1 MSKKATIYDIAKELK
16 ITAATVS
23 RALNNNPK
31 ISKKTRALVH
41 ATATKLNYKQNRLAL
56 ALKSGKSKNVGV
68 VVPFINKNFFAS
80 VIRGIEDELYPKGF
94 HVIISQ
100 TYEDKNREKKI
111 IQNLIN
117 AQVDGI
123 LLSTSFTN
131 KCRHELSHE
140 LKKSTLFVFFDRV
153 LKFNG
158 ISTITIDDYQGGFD
172 ATEHL
177 IKKGCEKIAHFNV
190 NQNIELYKN
199 RFEGYKDALS
209 KHGIPYQSDYVISLK
224 NNMEAGKIAAEKL
237 MNLPI
242 PPDAIFS
249 STDNGLLGAVKY
261 LQSQSIR
268 IPEDL
273 SVVGFSNEPFTQF
286 LEPSISSVDQSPVE
300 MGKMAAKVFLEQ
312 IENDSSV
319 NVPNDVVLP
328 ANLIVR
334 KSSNKAKED

>member
-31 ISKKTRALVH
+31 ISEKTRDLVL
-41 ATATKLNYKQNRLAL
+41 ATAEKLNYKQNRLAV
-56 ALKSGKSKNVGV
+56 ALKSGKSNNVGV

-80 VIRGIEDELYPKGF
+80 VIRGIEEELYPKGF

-100 TYEDKNREKKI
+100 THEENDREKKI

-123 LLSTSFTN
+123 LVSTSFTN
-131 KCRHELSHE
+131 ENKNQLHQV
-140 LKKSTLFVFFDRV
+140 LKKSSPFIFFDRV
-153 LKFNG
+153 LHFDD
-158 ISTITIDDYQGGFD
+158 ISTVTIDDYQGGFD

-177 IKKGCEKIAHFNV
+177 INQGCKRIAHFNV
-190 NQNIELYKN
+190 NQNIELYNN
-199 RFEGYKDALS
+199 RFKGYKDALS
-209 KHGIPYQSDYVISLK
+209 KHGVAYNSDYVITLK
-224 NNMEAGKIAAEKL
+224 SDIEAGKEAAEKL
-237 MNLPI
+237 MNLPV

-261 LQSQSIR
+261 LQSIAVK
-268 IPEDL
+268 IPEDFC
-273 SVVGFSNEPFTQF
+273 VVGFSNEPFTQF

-312 IENDSSV
+312 IESNQDV
-319 NVPNDVVLP
+319 KIHKDVVLP
-328 ANLIVR
+328 AKLIIR
-334 KSSNKAKED
+334 KSSSKHK

>member
-31 ISKKTRALVH
+31 ISEKTRELVL
-41 ATATKLNYKQNRLAL
+41 ATATRLNYKQNRLAV
-56 ALKSGKSKNVGV
+56 ALKSGKSNNVGV
-68 VVPFINKNFFAS
+68 IVPFINKNFFAS

-100 TYEDKNREKKI
+100 THEDKEREKKI

-131 KCRHELSHE
+131 INKDELRFE
-140 LKKSTLFVFFDRV
+140 LKKPSLFVFFDRT
-153 LKFNG
+153 LNFKD
-158 ISTITIDDYQGGFD
+158 ISSVTIDDYQGAFD

-177 IKKGCEKIAHFNV
+177 IQQGCKRIAHFDV
-190 NQNIELYKN
+190 DQNIELYKN
-199 RFEGYKDALS
+199 RFKGYKDALK
-209 KHGIPYQSDYVISLK
+209 KHNVKFKGEYVISIK
-224 NNMEAGKIAAEKL
+224 SNMEAGKEAAEKL
-237 MNLPI
+237 MKLPV

-261 LQSQSIR
+261 LQSQSVL
-268 IPEDL
+268 IPETFC
-273 SVVGFSNEPFTQF
+273 VVGFSNEPFTKF
-286 LEPSISSVDQSPVE
+286 LEPSISSVDQSPLE
-300 MGKMAAKVFLEQ
+300 MGKMAAKVLLEQ
-312 IENDSSV
+312 IEKNPVV
-319 NVPNDVVLP
+319 NSKNDVILP
-328 ANLIVR
+328 AKLIVR
-334 KSSNKAKED
+334 KSSCKTKKN

>member
-1 MSKKATIYDIAKELK
+1 MSKKATIYDIAKELN

-31 ISKKTRALVH
+31 ISEKTRDLVL
-41 ATATKLNYKQNRLAL
+41 AAATKLNYKQNRLAV
-56 ALKSGKSKNVGV
+56 ALKSGKSNNVGV

-80 VIRGIEDELYPKGF
+80 VIRGIEEELYPKGF

-100 TYEDKNREKKI
+100 THEENDREKKI

-123 LLSTSFTN
+123 LVSTSFTEEN
-131 KCRHELSHE
+131 KDQLHQV
-140 LKKSTLFVFFDRV
+140 LKKTSPFIFFDRV
-153 LKFNG
+153 LHFDD
-158 ISTITIDDYQGGFD
+158 ISTVTIDDYQGGFD

-177 IKKGCEKIAHFNV
+177 INQGCKRIAHFNV
-190 NQNIELYKN
+190 NQNIELYNN
-199 RFEGYKDALS
+199 RFKGYKDALS
-209 KHGIPYQSDYVISLK
+209 KHGVAYNSDYVVTLK
-224 NNMEAGKIAAEKL
+224 NDMEAGKEAAKKL
-237 MNLPI
+237 MNLPV

-261 LQSQSIR
+261 LQSIAIK
-268 IPEDL
+268 IPKDFC
-273 SVVGFSNEPFTQF
+273 VVGFSNEPFTQF

-312 IENDSSV
+312 IESNQ
-319 NVPNDVVLP
+319 NVKIHKDVVLP
-328 ANLIVR
+328 AKLIIR
-334 KSSNKAKED
+334 KSSSKHK

>member
-31 ISKKTRALVH
+31 ISEKTRDLVL
-41 ATATKLNYKQNRLAL
+41 ATAEKLNYKQNRLAV
-56 ALKSGKSKNVGV
+56 ALKSGKSNNVGV

-80 VIRGIEDELYPKGF
+80 VIRGIEEELYPKGF

-100 TYEDKNREKKI
+100 THEEIDREKKI

-123 LLSTSFTN
+123 LVSTSFTN
-131 KCRHELSHE
+131 ENKNQLNQV
-140 LKKSTLFVFFDRV
+140 LKKSSPFIFFDRV
-153 LKFNG
+153 LNFDG
-158 ISTITIDDYQGGFD
+158 ISTVTIDDYQGGFD

-177 IKKGCEKIAHFNV
+177 INQGCKRIAHFNV
-190 NQNIELYKN
+190 NQNIELYNK
-199 RFEGYKDALS
+199 RFNGYKDALL
-209 KHGIPYQSDYVISLK
+209 KHGITYNSDYVITLK
-224 NNMEAGKIAAEKL
+224 NNMQAGKEAAEKL
-237 MNLPI
+237 MKLPI

-261 LQSQSIR
+261 LQSITIK
-268 IPEDL
+268 IPEDFCL
-273 SVVGFSNEPFTQF
+273 VGFSNEPFTQF

-300 MGKMAAKVFLEQ
+300 MGKMAAKVFLDQ
-312 IENDSSV
+312 IENRQDV
-319 NVPNDVVLP
+319 KLHQDVVLP
-328 ANLIVR
+328 AKLIIR
-334 KSSNKAKED
+334 KSSSKKK

>member
-31 ISKKTRALVH
+31 ISKKTRELVH
-41 ATATKLNYKQNRLAL
+41 ATAAKMNYKQNKLAL

-100 TYEDKNREKKI
+100 THEDVDREKKI

-123 LLSTSFTN
+123 LISTSFTN
-131 KCRHELSHE
+131 ENKEQLNQE
-140 LKKSTLFVFFDRV
+140 LKKSTPFIFFDRV
-153 LKFNG
+153 LNFDG
-158 ISTITIDDYQGGFD
+158 TSTVTIDDYQGGFD

-177 IKKGCEKIAHFNV
+177 IHQGCKRIAHFYV
-190 NQNIELYKN
+190 DQNIELYNN
-199 RFEGYKDALS
+199 RLNGYKDALL
-209 KHGIPYQSDYVISLK
+209 KHGIGYHSDYVISLTSD
-224 NNMEAGKIAAEKL
+224 MEAGKEAAEKL
-237 MNLPI
+237 MKLPV

-261 LQSQSIR
+261 LQSISVK
-268 IPEDL
+268 IPEDFC
-273 SVVGFSNEPFTQF
+273 VVGFSNEPFTQF
-286 LEPSISSVDQSPVE
+286 LEPSISSVDQSPME
-300 MGKMAAKVFLEQ
+300 MGKMAAKVFLKQ
-312 IENDSSV
+312 IENDESGIDE
-319 NVPNDVVLP
+319 NVVLP
-328 ANLIVR
+328 AKLIIR
-334 KSSNKAKED
+334 KSSSKQ

>member
-31 ISKKTRALVH
+31 ISEKTRDLVL
-41 ATATKLNYKQNRLAL
+41 ATAEKLNYKQNRLAV
-56 ALKSGKSKNVGV
+56 ALKSGKSNNVGV

-80 VIRGIEDELYPKGF
+80 VIRGIEEELYPKGF

-100 TYEDKNREKKI
+100 THEENDREKKI

-123 LLSTSFTN
+123 LVSTSFTN
-131 KCRHELSHE
+131 ENKNQLHQV
-140 LKKSTLFVFFDRV
+140 LKKSSPFIFFDRV
-153 LKFNG
+153 LHFDD
-158 ISTITIDDYQGGFD
+158 ISTVTIDDYQGGFD

-177 IKKGCEKIAHFNV
+177 INQGCKRIAHFNV
-190 NQNIELYKN
+190 NQNIELYNN
-199 RFEGYKDALS
+199 RFKGYKDALS
-209 KHGIPYQSDYVISLK
+209 KHGVAYNSDYVITLK
-224 NNMEAGKIAAEKL
+224 SDMEAGKEAAEKL
-237 MNLPI
+237 MNLPV

-261 LQSQSIR
+261 LQSIAVK
-268 IPEDL
+268 IPEDFC
-273 SVVGFSNEPFTQF
+273 VVGFSNEPFTQF

-312 IENDSSV
+312 IESNQDV
-319 NVPNDVVLP
+319 KIHKDVVLP
-328 ANLIVR
+328 AKLIIR
-334 KSSNKAKED
+334 KSSSKHK

>member
-1 MSKKATIYDIAKELK
+1 MSKKATIYDIAKELN

-31 ISKKTRALVH
+31 ISEKTRDLVL
-41 ATATKLNYKQNRLAL
+41 AAATKLNYKQNRLAV
-56 ALKSGKSKNVGV
+56 ALKSGKSNNVGV

-80 VIRGIEDELYPKGF
+80 VIRGIEEELYPKGF

-100 TYEDKNREKKI
+100 THEENDREKKI

-123 LLSTSFTN
+123 LVSTSFTN
-131 KCRHELSHE
+131 ENKNQLHQV
-140 LKKSTLFVFFDRV
+140 LKKSSPFIFFDRV
-153 LKFNG
+153 LHFDD
-158 ISTITIDDYQGGFD
+158 ISTVTIDDYQGGFN

-177 IKKGCEKIAHFNV
+177 ISQGCKRIAHFNV
-190 NQNIELYKN
+190 NQNIELYNN
-199 RFEGYKDALS
+199 RFKGYKDALA
-209 KHGIPYQSDYVISLK
+209 KHGVAYNSDYVITLK
-224 NNMEAGKIAAEKL
+224 SDIEAGKEAAEKL
-237 MNLPI
+237 MNLAV

-261 LQSQSIR
+261 LQSIAVK
-268 IPEDL
+268 IPEDFC
-273 SVVGFSNEPFTQF
+273 VVGFSNEPFTQF

-312 IENDSSV
+312 IESNQDV
-319 NVPNDVVLP
+319 KTHKDVVLP
-328 ANLIVR
+328 AKLIIR
-334 KSSNKAKED
+334 KSSSKHK

>member
-31 ISKKTRALVH
+31 ISKKTRELVH
-41 ATATKLNYKQNRLAL
+41 ATAAKMNYKQNKLAL

-100 TYEDKNREKKI
+100 THEDVDREKKI

-123 LLSTSFTN
+123 LISTSFTN
-131 KCRHELSHE
+131 ENKEQLNQE
-140 LKKSTLFVFFDRV
+140 LKKSTPFIFFDRV
-153 LKFNG
+153 LNFDG
-158 ISTITIDDYQGGFD
+158 TSTVTIDDYQGGFD

-177 IKKGCEKIAHFNV
+177 IHQGCKRIAHFYV
-190 NQNIELYKN
+190 DQNIELYNN
-199 RFEGYKDALS
+199 RLNGYKDALL
-209 KHGIPYQSDYVISLK
+209 KHGIAYHGDYVISLTSD
-224 NNMEAGKIAAEKL
+224 MEAGKEAAEKL
-237 MNLPI
+237 MKLPV

-261 LQSQSIR
+261 LQSISVK
-268 IPEDL
+268 IPEDFC
-273 SVVGFSNEPFTQF
+273 VVGFSNEPFTQF
-286 LEPSISSVDQSPVE
+286 LEPSISSVDQSPME
-300 MGKMAAKVFLEQ
+300 MGKMAAKVFLKQ
-312 IENDSSV
+312 IENDESGIDE
-319 NVPNDVVLP
+319 NVVLP
-328 ANLIVR
+328 AKLIIR
-334 KSSNKAKED
+334 KSSSKQ